1 MFTISL
7 LGQKGGTGKTTLAL
21 GLAVAAFRAG
31 KVVAVI
37 DLDPQA
43 SAANWKD
50 RRREGNPAVVSAQ
63 SSRLKQTH
71 AAAEEMGAD
80 IIIIDTAGRS
90 DDSALNAARL
100 SNLVLIP
107 SRPTILELEALPA
120 AADILRLAGSPP
132 AFVVLNGIHPAASK
146 QANEAREL
154 VRQSFGLA
162 CAPMHLCHRAAYAD
176 AMATGCSP
184 QELDADG
191 KAAAELEALFRF
203 SFEFVN
209 KGTSEHVENVS
220 PPRRAQ
226 PRR

>member
-31 KVVAVI
+31 QVVAVI

-50 RRREGNPAVVSAQ
+50 RRAEENPAVVSAQ
-63 SSRLKQTH
+63 SSRLKQTLS
-71 AAAEEMGAD
+71 AAEEMNAD
-80 IIIIDTAGRS
+80 IVIIDTAGRN
-90 DDSALNAARL
+90 DDSALNAARS

-120 AADILRLAGSPP
+120 AADILRVAGSPP
-132 AFVVLNGIHPAASK
+132 AFVVLNGIHPAATR
-146 QANEAREL
+146 QAIEAREL
-154 VRQSFGLA
+154 VRESFGLI
-162 CAPMHLCHRAAYAD
+162 CAPTHLCHRAAYAD
-176 AMATGCSP
+176 AMATGRTP

-191 KAAAELEALFRF
+191 KAAAELDALFRF

-209 KGTSEHVENVS
+209 NGTREHVQN
-220 PPRRAQ
+220 RRLAEHA
-226 PRR
+226 

>member
-31 KVVAVI
+31 QIVAVI

-50 RRREGNPAVVSAQ
+50 RRAEENPAVVSAQ
-63 SSRLKQTH
+63 SSRLKQTLS
-71 AAAEEMGAD
+71 AAEEMNAD
-80 IIIIDTAGRS
+80 IVIIDTAGRN
-90 DDSALNAARL
+90 DDSALNAARS

-120 AADILRLAGSPP
+120 AADILRVAGSPP
-132 AFVVLNGIHPAASK
+132 AFVVLNGIHPAATR
-146 QANEAREL
+146 QAIEAREL
-154 VRQSFGLA
+154 VRESFGLM
-162 CAPMHLCHRAAYAD
+162 CAPPHLCHRAAYAD
-176 AMATGCSP
+176 AMATGRTP

-191 KAAAELEALFRF
+191 KAAAELDALFRF

-209 KGTSEHVENVS
+209 NGTREHVQN
-220 PPRRAQ
+220 RRLAEHA
-226 PRR
+226 